1 MIRMYAIVSCEI
13 IKFLQQ
19 NNLINTSAFEKPN
32 SLDDVFAL
40 RNKIHQFRYKD
51 FENNI
56 RNIDLQMGRSRDKL
70 TPRLDICLEYL
81 SDKGGTVLFG
91 TNIQKSRGRQI
102 LRISRIS
109 RQTRTVMPHSRKRNR
124 P

>member
-1 MIRMYAIVSCEI
+1 MRFGCYAYFVPNKELWKSNLFMIRMYAIVSCEI

-56 RNIDLQMGRSRDKL
+56 RNIDCYAFGRR
-70 TPRLDICLEYL
+70 R
-81 SDKGGTVLFG
+81 
-91 TNIQKSRGRQI
+91 
-102 LRISRIS
+102 
-109 RQTRTVMPHSRKRNR
+109 
-124 P
+124 